1 MIDNENNVFKAVSD
15 GLRKQT
21 PQLFIIGTE
30 ITSMPPQFPAVT
42 VVLTNNE
49 INTRY
54 AAFDHRENVVIEEYK
69 IEVYSNLQGEYD
81 RFMQAKFIAR
91 RICDIMDSI
100 DYVRTF
106 DRPVPNADATISR
119 RVLRFRKRNLTEA
132 I

>member
-21 PQLFIIGTE
+21 AQFFIIGTE

-81 RFMQAKFIAR
+81 RFMQAKFIAH